1 MARIGNNEWDVIC
14 LERYVLIRMKN
25 IIWKL
30 FRNTFALAIE
40 FFCNTQMGQVGIF
53 VLLTFENEQDPV
65 IINLNLK
72 CLDKYEFALN

>member
-1 MARIGNNEWDVIC
+1 MRRDLPGEI
-14 LERYVLIRMKN
+14 VLIRMKN

-30 FRNTFALAIE
+30 LRNTFALAIE
-40 FFCNTQMGQVGIF
+40 VFRNTQMGQVGIF
-53 VLLTFENEQDPV
+53 VLLTFENKQDPV